1 MRVTFIVQHNTS
13 FISRE
18 LEHLL
23 TKHIHRGVGVQQSD
37 ELGWVRIDG
46 YGRGGGVKLVVR
58 ERFLLEFIEE
68 HTLKI
73 QSSFN
78 QFAPRLGGNRVGW

>member
-1 MRVTFIVQHNTS
+1 MATA
-13 FISRE
+13 E
-18 LEHLL
+18 
-23 TKHIHRGVGVQQSD
+23 
-37 ELGWVRIDG
+37 
-46 YGRGGGVKLVVR
+46 GGGVKLVVR